1 MVRVGLLTIGQ
12 SPRADILTD
21 WKFKKDQIEK
31 FKSMDVLVPP
41 RGSPIPMNVEFVHL
55 GALDDIPPE
64 RMHEIQPPKE
74 KGGLISRL
82 KDGSWTA
89 IDHEKIKPMM
99 IRNVE
104 RLEEAG
110 CEAIL
115 QLCTGGFN
123 YLQPNVLYFKAGT
136 LCRSLIE
143 SVLKPSGRLGVF
155 HPFPSKTAPK
165 MERSERWG
173 GREVFSINANPYDP
187 PPESITPAI
196 EEMSKQDVDLAY
208 MGCLGYGLEHKK
220 IAMEILGKPV
230 ILPRSVS
237 ARTLAE
243 LYSVE

>member
-12 SPRADILTD
+12 SPRVDILTD
-21 WKFKKDQIEK
+21 WEFRKEQIEN
-31 FKSMDVLVPP
+31 FKSMGKLVPP
-41 RGSPIPMNVEFVHL
+41 SGSPIPENIEFVHL

-64 RMHEIQPPKE
+64 RMHEIQPPEGKS
-74 KGGLISRL
+74 GMISRL
-82 KDGSWTA
+82 KNGSWIL
-89 IDHEKIKPMM
+89 IDPEKIKPLM
-99 IRNVE
+99 INSLE

-123 YLQPNVLYFKAGT
+123 YLQPNVLYLKAGT

-143 SVLKPSGRLGVF
+143 SILKPSGKLGAF
-155 HPFPSKTAPK
+155 HPFPSRSGPR

-173 GREVFSINANPYDP
+173 GREVFSVNANPYDP
-187 PPESITPAI
+187 PPESIVPAI
-196 EEMSKQDVDLAY
+196 EEMKKHDVDLAY
-208 MGCLGYGLEHKK
+208 MGCLGYGLAHKK
-220 IAMEILGKPV
+220 IAMEILEKPV

-243 LYSVE
+243 LFGV